1 VGAHLTEG
9 LLLGAAALG
18 LIWLVYQAFSFT
30 PAHDAYVRGD
40 ATAVARSVSDQPLS
54 TRISLLT
61 SLGHY
66 EQALS
71 LSPEESVV
79 LGRPEEL
86 EEPGLLARI
95 NAAEAVAEL
104 GRFEEALALLDF
116 DPEDSRFL
124 AAGRQTALAWT
135 MSLVGRNEEALG
147 LIETVEAEQI
157 GPDYEAECFLTW
169 ALVLLNLGRRAD
181 AGEKLAACRTRL
193 ARASTERNV
202 LLLEARWHV
211 LSGRMAQ
218 AEAALLQAREHP
230 WKHQGATS
238 YLALGDAFHAA
249 GAVETARTCW
259 SLGSERDPEAFAAT
273 TCRARLASGPDQGPS
288 LKG

>member
-30 PAHDAYVRGD
+30 PAHEAYVRGD
-40 ATAVARSVSDQPLS
+40 APAVARSVSDQPLS
-54 TRISLLT
+54 TRIALLT

-86 EEPGLLARI
+86 EESGLLARI

-104 GRFEEALALLDF
+104 GRSEEALALLDF
-116 DPEDSRFL
+116 DPEHSRLL

-135 MSLVGRNEEALG
+135 MSLVGRNEEALE
-147 LIETVEAEQI
+147 LIETVEPEHL
-157 GPDYEAECFLTW
+157 GPQYEAEAFLTW
-169 ALVLLNLGRRAD
+169 ALILLNLGRAE
-181 AGEKLAACRTRL
+181 AGEKLAACRARL

-218 AEAALLQAREHP
+218 AEAALLRAREHP

-238 YLALGDAFHAA
+238 YLALGDAFHQA
-249 GAVETARTCW
+249 GAHETARTCW

-273 TCRARLASGPDQGPS
+273 TCRARLANGPDPVPS
-288 LKG
+288 NKG